1 MATKKQEKKNKKII
15 ISYDDGYRGSHR
27 YIVEIYESDLQEY
40 MNQRNLRLHTLDK
53 GKPIKFT
60 YTVGK

>member
-1 MATKKQEKKNKKII
+1 MKKKAKKNKKII
-15 ISYDDGYRGSHR
+15 ISYGAGNQGPHR

-40 MNQRNLRLHTLDK
+40 TNQRNLRLHTLDK